1 MSVLSRTANS
11 VIGVLASTLGSRDSS
26 QTAALSNAYEVVNR
40 KLDKMAEK
48 LNTATGEIELR
59 EEVALSHLA
68 GSFVPHFSE
77 EEVAGMKEH
86 VEGMI
91 EEKGLTGRVN
101 VEVEIDR
108 PVYCVDW
115 DPATITLTA

>member
-1 MSVLSRTANS
+1 MSILSRTANS
-11 VIGVLASTLGSRDSS
+11 VIGVVAGTIGIEGSTQR
-26 QTAALSNAYEVVNR
+26 AALSNAYEVVNN
-40 KLDKMAEK
+40 KLDKMAHRI
-48 LNTATGEIELR
+48 NTATGEIELR

-101 VEVEIDR
+101 VEVEKDR